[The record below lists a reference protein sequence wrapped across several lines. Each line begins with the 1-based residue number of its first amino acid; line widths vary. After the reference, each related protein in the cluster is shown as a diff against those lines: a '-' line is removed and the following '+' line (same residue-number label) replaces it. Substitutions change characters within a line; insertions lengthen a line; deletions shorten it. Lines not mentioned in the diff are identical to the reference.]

1 MTYEEVPDWGLYGRW
16 LYQERNIQVAEIVQE
31 LAPKHI
37 FEFAGSGGFLA
48 KEILDRY
55 QPESYIHTDIHP
67 EAVSVARETLSDY
80 PNVVIKEYDVN
91 RGLVPVKPLPL
102 YLTVN
107 FEHIRDDL
115 HVIQTMQRGSTF
127 VFCISN
133 FYAGNHYNPM
143 VGGVPQLRHRYEHLL
158 DIKRV
163 ETFDWDND
171 TREKYIVVS
180 ERL

>member
-1 MTYEEVPDWGLYGRW
+1 MYEEVPDWGLYGRW

-48 KEILDRY
+48 REILSRY

-67 EAVSVARETLSDY
+67 EAVSVARDTLSDY
-80 PNVVIKEYDVN
+80 PNVIIEEWDINLGVEPSHYAD
-91 RGLVPVKPLPL
+91 L

-115 HVIQTMQRGSTF
+115 YAIQTMQRGSIF

-133 FYAGNHYNPM
+133 FYADNHYNPM
-143 VGGVPQLRHRYEHLL
+143 VGGIPQLRHRYEHLL

-163 ETFDWDND
+163 ETFDWDCN

-180 ERL
+180 KRL